1 MSIVSIIAFI
11 VAVHSAVMIIVLL
24 ANPDWYVSKAIAAG
38 VTPNISAAITT
49 KVILAVVAVVIGVYA
64 L

>member
-1 MSIVSIIAFI
+1 MSIISIIAFI
-11 VAVHSAVMIIVLL
+11 VAAHSVIMILVLVV
-24 ANPDWYVSKAIAAG
+24 NPDWYVSKAISAG

-49 KVILAVVAVVIGVYA
+49 KVIIAGVAFAVGIYS

>member
-1 MSIVSIIAFI
+1 MSIVSSIAFI
-11 VAVHSAVMIIVLL
+11 VAAHSAIMIVVLL

-49 KVILAVVAVVIGVYA
+49 KVVLAGVAVAVGVYT